1 VRRTAAF
8 ALVLALGCGGEEPAA
23 PASSAPA
30 APAAAP
36 SPAPAGKPIPAGN
49 LRGDPAA
56 GKVIYGQFCAVC
68 HGAAGKGDG
77 PTAAT
82 LFPKPA
88 DHTDPAR
95 MKELSDEQIY
105 RTIDGGGAAVGKS
118 PLMPPWGGALNPQD
132 IKDVLAYVR
141 SLSGT

>member
-1 VRRTAAF
+1 VV
-8 ALVLALGCGGEEPAA
+8 LVLALGCGGEQTPAVPAA
-23 PASSAPA
+23 APA
-30 APAAAP
+30 APA
-36 SPAPAGKPIPAGN
+36 PAPAPTGKPVPSGD
-49 LRGDPAA
+49 LRGDATA

-68 HGAAGKGDG
+68 HGAGGKGDG

-95 MKELSDEQIY
+95 MKTLSDEQIY

-118 PLMPPWGGALNPQD
+118 PLMPPWGGALNEQD
-132 IKDVLAYVR
+132 LKDVLAYVR
-141 SLSGT
+141 TLSGT